1 MSLCK
6 MKKQFEE
13 NISLIVALVAAS
25 CCIFMFWLGW
35 DMGEKSHA
43 IKDTTL
49 YSEEDLTGSYN
60 VGFEDG
66 LHEAEEA
73 SMASHTEIVEN
84 WLCNLQDVTINGEV
98 VHIVDGNGE
107 EWVITCE

>member
-1 MSLCK
+1 
-6 MKKQFEE
+6 MKNQVKE
-13 NISLIVALVAAS
+13 NIGLIVALVVAICS
-25 CCIFMFWLGW
+25 IFMFYLGW

-66 LHEAEEA
+66 LHEAEES
-73 SMASHTEIVEN
+73 SMASHTEIVEA
-84 WLCNLQDVTINGEV
+84 WMSNLQDVTINGKV
-98 VHIVDGNGE
+98 IHIIDGNGE
-107 EWVITCE
+107 EWVITAE

>member
-1 MSLCK
+1 
-6 MKKQFEE
+6 MKIKE
-13 NISLIVALVAAS
+13 NIILAAALIAAICS
-25 CCIFMFWLGW
+25 IFMFYLGW
-35 DMGEKSHA
+35 DMGEKSYA

-73 SMASHTEIVEN
+73 SMTSQIEIVES
-84 WLCNLQDVTINGEV
+84 WLCNLESVTINDDV

-107 EWVITCE
+107 EWIITGE

>member
-1 MSLCK
+1 
-6 MKKQFEE
+6 MKNQIKE
-13 NISLIVALVAAS
+13 NIVLIAALIAAICS
-25 CCIFMFWLGW
+25 IFMFYLGW

-73 SMASHTEIVEN
+73 SMASQIEIVES
-84 WLCNLQDVTINGEV
+84 WLCNLESVTINDDV

-107 EWVITCE
+107 EWIITGE

>member
-1 MSLCK
+1 
-6 MKKQFEE
+6 MKIKE
-13 NISLIVALVAAS
+13 NIILVAALIAAICS
-25 CCIFMFWLGW
+25 IFMFWLGW
-35 DMGEKSHA
+35 DMGEKSYQ

-73 SMASHTEIVEN
+73 SMASHAEIVES
-84 WLCNLQDVTINGEV
+84 WLCNLQDVTINDEV
-98 VHIVDGNGE
+98 IHIIDGNGE
-107 EWVITCE
+107 EWVITAE

>member
-1 MSLCK
+1 
-6 MKKQFEE
+6 MKTKE
-13 NISLIVALVAAS
+13 NIILVAALIAAICS
-25 CCIFMFWLGW
+25 IFMFYLGW
-35 DMGEKSHA
+35 DMGEKSYQ

-73 SMASHTEIVEN
+73 SMASQIEIVES
-84 WLCNLQDVTINGEV
+84 WLCNLESVTINDEV

-107 EWVITCE
+107 EWVITTE

>member
-1 MSLCK
+1 
-6 MKKQFEE
+6 MKNQVKE
-13 NISLIVALVAAS
+13 NIVLIAALVATVCS
-25 CCIFMFWLGW
+25 VFMFYLGW

-73 SMASHTEIVEN
+73 SMASHTEIVES
-84 WLCNLQDVTINGEV
+84 WLCNLQDVTINGKV

-107 EWVITCE
+107 EWVITAE

>member
-1 MSLCK
+1 
-6 MKKQFEE
+6 MKIKE
-13 NISLIVALVAAS
+13 NIILVAALIAAICS
-25 CCIFMFWLGW
+25 IFMFYLGW

-73 SMASHTEIVEN
+73 SMASQIEIVES
-84 WLCNLQDVTINGEV
+84 WLCNLESVTINDDV

-107 EWVITCE
+107 EWIITGE

>member
-1 MSLCK
+1 

-49 YSEEDLTGSYN
+49 YSEEDLTSSYQN
-60 VGFEDG
+60 GYNDA
-66 LHEAEEA
+66 LTEAEEA
-73 SMASHTEIVEN
+73 SMASQIEIVES

-98 VHIVDGNGE
+98 IHIVDGNGE
-107 EWVITCE
+107 EWVITAE

>member
-1 MSLCK
+1 
-6 MKKQFEE
+6 MKNQVKE
-13 NISLIVALVAAS
+13 NIGLIVALVVAICS
-25 CCIFMFWLGW
+25 IFMFYLGW

-73 SMASHTEIVEN
+73 SMTSHAEIVEN

-107 EWVITCE
+107 EWVITAE

>member
-1 MSLCK
+1 
-6 MKKQFEE
+6 MKNQVKE
-13 NISLIVALVAAS
+13 NIGLIVALVAAS

-35 DMGEKSHA
+35 DMGEKSYQ

-60 VGFEDG
+60 VGYEDW

-73 SMASHTEIVEN
+73 SMASQIEIVES
-84 WLCNLQDVTINGEV
+84 WLCNLESVTINDEV
-98 VHIVDGNGE
+98 VHIVDSNGE
-107 EWVITCE
+107 EWIITGE

>member
-1 MSLCK
+1 
-6 MKKQFEE
+6 MKQVKE
-13 NISLIVALVAAS
+13 NIILIAALVAAVCS
-25 CCIFMFWLGW
+25 VFMFYLGW

-49 YSEEDLTGSYN
+49 YSEEDLTSSYQN
-60 VGFEDG
+60 GYNDA
-66 LHEAEEA
+66 LTEAEEA
-73 SMASHTEIVEN
+73 SMASHAEIVES

>member
-1 MSLCK
+1 
-6 MKKQFEE
+6 MKNTIKE
-13 NISLIVALVAAS
+13 NIGLIVALVATICS
-25 CCIFMFWLGW
+25 IFMFYLGW

-73 SMASHTEIVEN
+73 SMASQIEIVES
-84 WLCNLQDVTINGEV
+84 WLCNLESVTINDEV

-107 EWVITCE
+107 EWVITTE

>member
-1 MSLCK
+1 
-6 MKKQFEE
+6 MKNQVKE
-13 NISLIVALVAAS
+13 NIVLIAALVATLCS
-25 CCIFMFWLGW
+25 IFMFWLGW

-60 VGFEDG
+60 AGFEDG

-73 SMASHTEIVEN
+73 SMASQIEIVES
-84 WLCNLQDVTINGEV
+84 WLCNLESVTINGEV

-107 EWVITCE
+107 EWVITAE